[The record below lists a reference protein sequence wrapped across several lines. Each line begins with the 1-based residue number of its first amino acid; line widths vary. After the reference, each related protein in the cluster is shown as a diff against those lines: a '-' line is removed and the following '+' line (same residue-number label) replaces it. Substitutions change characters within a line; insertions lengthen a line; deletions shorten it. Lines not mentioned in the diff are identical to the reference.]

1 MLETLYKIAGGFRA
15 FLYTVRGRTRWR
27 EPMIE
32 EDAVPRL
39 EAEGFVRVRLLCQIC
54 DHEEPGMI
62 DPEQMERNF
71 ECGRCHQ
78 IMARVIVGRTEA
90 PYD

>member
-1 MLETLYKIAGGFRA
+1 
-15 FLYTVRGRTRWR
+15 
-27 EPMIE
+27 MIE

-39 EAEGFVRVRLLCQIC
+39 EAEGFVRVRLLCQMC

-62 DPEQMERNF
+62 DPEQRKYNF

-78 IMARVIVGRTEA
+78 IMARVIDEDEEA
-90 PYD
+90 FS